1 MTWDTAEN
9 IPVAEAFNI
18 INISSFNLQLKL
30 TVKRDKN
37 LLQRTEKKKFWE
49 MRRHARYEEV
59 EVPNRKLSGETF
71 WHLVHFNWL
80 EVVLAREQTD
90 KIWSRTNKNKKW
102 DKDLWNMRFWWAAL
116 FFFFWSDKSIFQYNW
131 VFCLSY
137 L

>member
-1 MTWDTAEN
+1 MTWDMAEN

-37 LLQRTEKKKFWE
+37 LLQRIEKKNSKKWGDMPDMKKWKCQIGSF
-49 MRRHARYEEV
+49 
-59 EVPNRKLSGETF
+59 PGETF
-71 WHLVHFNWL
+71 WHLVHFNLL

-116 FFFFWSDKSIFQYNW
+116 SFSFFFWSDKSIFQYNW
-131 VFCLSY
+131 IFV
-137 L
+137 